1 MIEHNF
7 LDPYQIHVCH
17 NTGTLPWA
25 QYDGLESVHLNYSS
39 SKLNILTPSLTKT
52 DSEKCKN
59 ITSDLRSDPIKTP
72 TMHLHHMFA
81 YLYNTLTFYTSPG
94 TRHLHLIIQLSL
106 WLQYCLYIQR
116 CTKFTWITNT
126 SCKQYLSVNLALWT
140 AIGLLDIALYPWQLA
155 VNMQFI
161 INVSACLLKT

>member
-39 SKLNILTPSLTKT
+39 SKLNILTTSLTKT

-94 TRHLHLIIQLSL
+94 TRQLHLIIQLSL
-106 WLQYCLYIQR
+106 WLQYCLYIQSLHELQ
-116 CTKFTWITNT
+116 TPVVSNIYQLTWHYEQQLVCLILHYT
-126 SCKQYLSVNLALWT
+126 LGNL
-140 AIGLLDIALYPWQLA
+140 QL
-155 VNMQFI
+155 I
-161 INVSACLLKT
+161 CSS

>member
-17 NTGTLPWA
+17 NTCTSTLPWA

-52 DSEKCKN
+52 DCEKCNN

-72 TMHLHHMFA
+72 TICLHT
-81 YLYNTLTFYTSPG
+81 YTTLLLFIPHQVPG
-94 TRHLHLIIQLSL
+94 TRQLHLIIQLSL
-106 WLQYCLYIQR
+106 WLQYCLYIQSLHELQ
-116 CTKFTWITNT
+116 TPV
-126 SCKQYLSVNLALWT
+126 VNN
-140 AIGLLDIALYPWQLA
+140 IYQ
-155 VNMQFI
+155 
-161 INVSACLLKT
+161 

>member
-39 SKLNILTPSLTKT
+39 SKLNILTTSLTKT

-59 ITSDLRSDPIKTP
+59 ITSDPRSDPIKTP

-81 YLYNTLTFYTSPG
+81 YLYNILTFYTSPG
-94 TRHLHLIIQLSL
+94 TRHLHLITQLSL
-106 WLQYCLYIQR
+106 WLQYCLYIQSLHELQ
-116 CTKFTWITNT
+116 TP
-126 SCKQYLSVNLALWT
+126 V
-140 AIGLLDIALYPWQLA
+140 
-155 VNMQFI
+155 
-161 INVSACLLKT
+161 VSNIYQ